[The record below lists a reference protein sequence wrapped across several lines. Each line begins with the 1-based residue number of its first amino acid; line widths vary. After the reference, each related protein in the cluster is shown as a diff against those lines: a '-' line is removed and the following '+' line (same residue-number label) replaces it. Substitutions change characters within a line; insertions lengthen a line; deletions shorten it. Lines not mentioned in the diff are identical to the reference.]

1 MTHIENLS
9 TEERRS
15 YALLAIERAKEAIA
29 LETNTHP
36 SNWLT
41 GKEAME
47 LLGIS
52 RPTLI
57 QGRKKGKY
65 RYVHY
70 NKSRYYY
77 DKGRISEECL
87 RDGGR

>member
-57 QGRKKGKY
+57 LGRKNRKY
-65 RYVHY
+65 RYVHH

-77 DKGRISEECL
+77 DKRSILEHL
-87 RDGGR
+87 RGDE